1 MNVLSNLAAFWN
13 LALLLVAIGALIWF
27 LYFFLLRRI
36 IRARKIAGARERR
49 LLREAAERES
59 GGKKF

>member
-13 LALLLVAIGALIWF
+13 LALLLVAIGALVWF

-36 IRARKIAGARERR
+36 IRAKRIAGAHERR
-49 LLREAAERES
+49 LLREAAEREL